1 MFCEND
7 YLNKILEL
15 NSIILICGRKKLMK
29 RKNQWK
35 KSIALGLFLGAAT
48 LGSSSIAL
56 AQQDILL
63 EDGQV
68 RKEDYDFTEMIG
80 ESIQMNITTGSSLS
94 GMITGRDQ
102 ELQIGLDNSSK
113 KGDLNFSSTVAY
125 GGGYAIVNLANN
137 ATWDGDVRLDAEL
150 DTAIYYNSEITDSAF
165 TGNINGADAR
175 VYMTLSNGD
184 WKGDLGLTTNGENN
198 GISSSANIQ
207 LDNDSKWVGNL
218 NFENSGEVNISIYQ
232 SEWTGSFEKTLTSD
246 SYAHMGSHFVNLHQ
260 GKWNGDYKIT
270 NQMEGKT
277 PGYNSISVS
286 DHSEWNGDLV
296 AFNHPEA
303 GGAVQ
308 ISVSVNDDS
317 RWNGDV
323 EISGSTRV
331 SQQLGWNSH
340 WVGDLHTK
348 DISLDEGYGGTA
360 GEVTIYGN
368 STWTGSAMTNNE
380 IGVDAYLFDQAT
392 WEVTGDSTIR
402 TLYLDE
408 TSKVDFIDSP
418 MRASGDY
425 STLAVLGDLTAD
437 EGAQISLRTN
447 FAQNMGD
454 LLDIKGN
461 IIGKVLV
468 GVNNQ
473 GNASVDPSKE
483 LTIIKTVASDEDTFS
498 LTHEVEVG
506 GFKYMMKQDGTNWVL
521 YSMDRLPATSPSLTS
536 AASGAINTLSAGYL
550 LNYAENESVLKRAGE
565 LREGTADRNVWG
577 RVYGGEYSSAATG
590 YVGSYEM
597 DYQGVQIGADKKI
610 DLKNKGDLYLGI
622 MGGYSKG
629 NLDYRNGSG
638 AIDSKTLGIYGTYVA
653 PSDFYSNLILKYGW
667 TNSDFSVRDS
677 AGEGVAGKDLK
688 SDGFSSSLEVGKKI
702 HFDQAAKSGWYVE
715 PQAQITYGA
724 QNGGSVT
731 ATNGLTVD
739 LDGYHSL
746 QGRLGMRAG
755 YEVKSGKNP
764 VNVYGKLSYIHEF
777 DGKMDVALNGINIR
791 EDLSDSWWNYGIGV
805 TAKVGDRHNIYLE
818 VEKSS
823 GDRFDQ
829 KWGITG
835 GYRVNW

>member
-1 MFCEND
+1 
-7 YLNKILEL
+7 
-15 NSIILICGRKKLMK
+15 MK

-35 KSIALGLFLGAAT
+35 KSIALGLFWGAAT
-48 LGSSSIAL
+48 MGSSSIAL

-68 RKEDYDFTEMIG
+68 HKEDYDFTDLVG
-80 ESIQMNITTGSSLS
+80 ESIQVEINNGTIVNGKVTVQ
-94 GMITGRDQ
+94 DQ
-102 ELQIGLDNSSK
+102 ELQVTMDGSSK
-113 KGDLNFSSTVAY
+113 SGDLNISATELYGGAYVGLTLANNSTWSGDITIRPELYTSAYLNSNLTDSSFVGNIDGENSNVTVELNHSNWSGDVNLLTDDQGSGIRAYAQVRLQNDSKWQGDLNFANTGEVNVNIDHSEWIGNFEKTVTNDSY
-125 GGGYAIVNLANN
+125 PYLGSHFFSLDEGKWTGDYKVISEVEGVTSGYNN
-137 ATWDGDVRLDAEL
+137 ISITN
-150 DTAIYYNSEITDSAF
+150 NSEWNGNFVGVSHPDSESAL
-165 TGNINGADAR
+165 GNNINLNGHSIWNGNAEVSGNSR
-175 VYMTLSNGD
+175 FSQYLSSNSH
-184 WKGDLGLTTNGENN
+184 WKGDLVL
-198 GISSSANIQ
+198 
-207 LDNDSKWVGNL
+207 
-218 NFENSGEVNISIYQ
+218 
-232 SEWTGSFEKTLTSD
+232 
-246 SYAHMGSHFVNLHQ
+246 
-260 GKWNGDYKIT
+260 
-270 NQMEGKT
+270 
-277 PGYNSISVS
+277 
-286 DHSEWNGDLV
+286 
-296 AFNHPEA
+296 
-303 GGAVQ
+303 
-308 ISVSVNDDS
+308 
-317 RWNGDV
+317 RDV
-323 EISGSTRV
+323 V
-331 SQQLGWNSH
+331 
-340 WVGDLHTK
+340 
-348 DISLDEGYGGTA
+348 LDEGFDGNG
-360 GEVTIYGN
+360 GEVTITDN
-368 STWTGSAMTNNE
+368 SAWTGSVKTNTENE
-380 IGVDAYLFDQAT
+380 ISVYIFEQSA
-392 WEVTGDSTIR
+392 WEITGDSTIKM
-402 TLYLDE
+402 LYLDE
-408 TSKVDFIDSP
+408 TSKVDFTNAALL
-418 MRASGDY
+418 RADGY
-425 STLAVLGDLTAD
+425 STLTIQDELYAG
-437 EGAQISLRTN
+437 EGAQINLRTN
-447 FAQNMGD
+447 LAEITGD

-473 GNASVDPSKE
+473 GSASVDPSKE

-521 YSMDRLPATSPSLTS
+521 YSMDRLPATSPSLTN

-610 DLKNKGDLYLGI
+610 ALKNKGDLYLGI

-677 AGEGVAGKDLK
+677 AGEGVAGKGLK

-715 PQAQITYGA
+715 PQAQLTYGA

-764 VNVYGKLSYIHEF
+764 VNVYGKLSYVHEF
-777 DGKMDVALNGINIR
+777 DGKMDVALNGINVR

-805 TAKVGDRHNIYLE
+805 TAKVGDQHNVYLE

-835 GYRVNW
+835 GYRVSW